1 MTTLA
6 ICLTVLASLGIVSWT
21 VLRVLDQVREDE
33 SLAEVKDHMAVLS
46 EQVGKVQELAQS
58 ADAKARQAANAASLR
73 ERR

>member
-1 MTTLA
+1 MTTLV

-33 SLAEVKDHMAVLS
+33 GLAEVKGHMAALS